1 MATSPELV
9 SIGSQQIK
17 NAILDALQNKS
28 PLLISRHGSFEF
40 QCVAWKRRNPE
51 TPLSDSM
58 INILH
63 RNAGIFPKNNE
74 SMEKWLSTYWQAT
87 CEADGM
93 AAGWYLP
100 TSEEERALI
109 KKYNPAAFQ
118 FPLRSLESYYVQE
131 ADRWTELF
139 ANRRV
144 TVVSSFALTMEK
156 QVRKAREIWPKDHE
170 SLLPS
175 STKWS
180 FVRTYYPSDLTSR
193 STAWPSHVNDW
204 QDAVNY
210 LLEAVEKTD
219 PEIVLIGC
227 GGLASP
233 AAAALKR
240 KGRIA
245 IVMGGAIQVLFGI
258 RGGRWKNHAV
268 ISEYWNDAWISPA
281 ADEVPNHA
289 SSVENKCYW

>member
-1 MATSPELV
+1 MATSPEYV
-9 SIGSQQIK
+9 STGSQQIK
-17 NAILDALQNKS
+17 DAIANALENKT

-40 QCVAWKRRNPE
+40 QCFAWKNSHKT

-58 INILH
+58 ISILH
-63 RNAGIFPKNNE
+63 RNAGIFPKDVKK
-74 SMEKWLSTYWQAT
+74 MEEWLSVYWQAT
-87 CEADGM
+87 CDADGM

-144 TVVSSFALTMEK
+144 TVVSSFANTMEK
-156 QVRKAREIWPKDHE
+156 QVKNAKEIWPNDYE

-180 FVRTYYPSDLTSR
+180 FVRSYYPSDLTSR
-193 STAWPSHVNDW
+193 STAWPSPINDW
-204 QDAVNY
+204 LDAVNY
-210 LLEAVEKTD
+210 IVDAVEKTEPD
-219 PEIVLIGC
+219 IVLIGC

-233 AAAALKR
+233 AAAALKK
-240 KGRIA
+240 KGHIA

-258 RGGRWKNHAV
+258 KGGRWKNHAI
-268 ISEYWNDAWISPA
+268 ISEFWNDAWVSPT
-281 ADEVPNHA
+281 ADETPLHA